1 MAESVQ
7 PTPTEPRTCRACAA
21 ALGVMTTWALLWF
34 WLLLTEIFL
43 PGRMHANEFVAISKL
58 GDIARAETAFRDGD
72 KAGNGKHDYGTLA
85 QLSQAKLVDA
95 FLGAGKMQGYLC
107 EVAPSPTSPETSWM
121 ATATPIAPKG
131 SPNVDKEYG
140 PTGSRWFVTNQQGV
154 VFESREGPFAI
165 TPDCAIP
172 AQARPLNSTEPMQWL
187 GAVTIGFVPAVV
199 LAVMLA
205 RKLR

>member
-1 MAESVQ
+1 MAEQLTPV
-7 PTPTEPRTCRACAA
+7 TPTEPRTCRACAG
-21 ALGVMTTWALLWF
+21 ALAVMTAWALLWF
-34 WLLLTEIFL
+34 WLFLTELFF
-43 PGRMHANEFVAISKL
+43 PARMHGNEHVAISKL
-58 GDIARAETAFRDGD
+58 GDIARAETAFHDG
-72 KAGNGKHDYGTLA
+72 GKHDYGTLA

-95 FLGAGKMQGYLC
+95 VLGEGKTYGYLFQ
-107 EVAPSPTSPETSWM
+107 VAPSPTSPETLWM
-121 ATATPIAPKG
+121 ATATPFAPRG

-140 PTGSRWFVTNQQGV
+140 ATGSRWFVTNQQGV

-172 AQARPLNSTEPMQWL
+172 AQARPLNSTEPMQWS
-187 GAVTIGFVPAVV
+187 GAATIGFVPAVV